1 MVFAS
6 RRRAQGPQRP
16 SFVQALKPGLASGLV
31 DSFRDHLRSLALFA
45 EAGVFGAYMAVER
58 STDGPVPFA
67 RARRP
72 WGPPGRS
79 KPCHN
84 PFLDKTIQLGEDR
97 EPKEATMTLPP
108 QKTITKKELAGR
120 IADETGQPKVVV
132 KEILQ
137 RFLDGIVDE
146 LVAGNRLE
154 FREFGV
160 FEVRERAPR
169 RAQNPR
175 TLEKVD
181 VPAKRVVKFKVGRLM
196 RDRVCDE
203 PPAPRE
209 PEAAKAPAKGSKAQS
224 GGAQVQ
230 PMATALQGQAAS
242 RPEPPKPPPSKPDS
256 PF

>member
-1 MVFAS
+1 
-6 RRRAQGPQRP
+6 
-16 SFVQALKPGLASGLV
+16 
-31 DSFRDHLRSLALFA
+31 
-45 EAGVFGAYMAVER
+45 
-58 STDGPVPFA
+58 
-67 RARRP
+67 
-72 WGPPGRS
+72 
-79 KPCHN
+79 
-84 PFLDKTIQLGEDR
+84 
-97 EPKEATMTLPP
+97 MTLPP

-120 IADETGQPKVVV
+120 IAEETGQPKVVV

-137 RFLDGIVDE
+137 RFLDGIVEE

-196 RDRVCDE
+196 RDRVCE
-203 PPAPRE
+203 ETPAPRKSA
-209 PEAAKAPAKGSKAQS
+209 PAAAPVQSAGSKAAPAKAPVTSTSPGQS
-224 GGAQVQ
+224 NA
-230 PMATALQGQAAS
+230 